1 MRQIASA
8 ITVLT
13 VLTVPSLTLGPRLTV
28 SDAVAQSVTGKSGKW
43 AAELRWRPRQD
54 GSRVL
59 WIMFEGRNNRYDD
72 GGDFGF
78 SKKVNELTGLAA
90 NDSRWSGP
98 ANFELRR
105 DAGIIRFNGRFEE
118 GWGEGTYRF
127 EGDSRFLKALD
138 LAHVEDIDEDE
149 LFAMA
154 IHDVRTD
161 WVQSL
166 QQAGVSDIDA
176 GELLA
181 MQIHGVTPEFV
192 RELKGLGYNKLPADK
207 LIALR
212 VHGATPEYVRDMKA
226 RGILLPDLDDLISF
240 RVHNVSPGFIKE
252 IGALGYQH
260 VDPDDLVSM
269 KIHGV
274 TPQFI
279 QSMVDVGLKNID
291 IDELVA
297 FRIHGVDEDFIR
309 DAVKRGVDLDPDD
322 LVQYRIMGRKK
333 RP

>member
-1 MRQIASA
+1 MRFPF
-8 ITVLT
+8 VLFALC
-13 VLTVPSLTLGPRLTV
+13 VFCAPLTE
-28 SDAVAQSVTGKSGKW
+28 AQSVSGKSGNW
-43 AAELRWRPRQD
+43 EAELRWRPRQD

-59 WIMFEGRNNRYDD
+59 WIRFDGRNGRWDE

-78 SKKVNELTGLAA
+78 SMKVSELTGLGA

-98 ANFELRR
+98 AAFELRR
-105 DAGIIRFNGRFEE
+105 DAGVIRFQGRFEE

-127 EGDSRFLKALD
+127 EGDTGFLKALD
-138 LAHVEDIDEDE
+138 LAHVEDLDENE
-149 LFAMA
+149 LLAMVV
-154 IHDVRTD
+154 HDVRTD
-161 WVQSL
+161 WVRGL

-192 RELKGLGYNKLPADK
+192 RELGTLGYRNPPADK

-212 VHGATPEYVRDMKA
+212 VHGATVDYIKDMRA
-226 RGILLPDLDDLISF
+226 RGVAAADLDDVISF
-240 RVHNVSPGFIKE
+240 RVHSVSPQFVKDLSG
-252 IGALGYQH
+252 LGYQH
-260 VDPDDLVSM
+260 VDPDDLVAM

-274 TPQFI
+274 TPAFI
-279 QSMVDVGLKNID
+279 QAMVEVGLKGME

-297 FRIHGVDEDFIR
+297 FRVHGIDEEFVK

-333 RP
+333 RR